1 MYVTAISWGP
11 YWGPFDCGPL
21 LLHHVTSHVTRTFES
36 TDMRQETHL
45 YLPRCP
51 HCEIALPNLYRD
63 VAAETNNSS
72 QTNRRFWVTY
82 SCQSCGGMTLT
93 VSRWDNSFKRFGN
106 IVQMWPSPRTVHDS
120 IPERARAFLEQAIA
134 SIHAPAGAVMLTASS
149 VDSMLKEKGLKTG
162 TLYKRIDQ
170 ASAEHLI
177 TAEMAEWAHEVR
189 LEANDQR
196 HADEEAA
203 LPNEAD
209 AQKAVDF
216 ALALAQF
223 LFVLPSRVA
232 QGRAKA

>member
-1 MYVTAISWGP
+1 MQQ
-11 YWGPFDCGPL
+11 D
-21 LLHHVTSHVTRTFES
+21 
-36 TDMRQETHL
+36 QHL
-45 YLPRCP
+45 PLPRCP
-51 HCEIALPNLYRD
+51 HCEIALPNLFRTSSS
-63 VAAETNNSS
+63 ETNNSS
-72 QTNRRFWVTY
+72 QTQRRFWVSY
-82 SCQSCGGMTLT
+82 VCQSCGGMTLT
-93 VSRWDNSFKRFGN
+93 VSHWDNTLRKFGR
-106 IVQMWPSPRTVHDS
+106 IVEIWPTPRTVHNA
-120 IPERARAFLEQAIA
+120 IPERARTFLEQAIA
-134 SIHAPAGAVMLTASS
+134 SIHAPAGAVMLTASA

-189 LEANDQR
+189 LDANDQR

-203 LPNEAD
+203 LPDEAD
-209 AQKAVDF
+209 AQKGIDF